1 MQMKKVNH
9 RLVILARESRE
20 MTQSGLSRMTGIP
33 QGTLSKI
40 EGGLLTCT
48 DEMVET
54 IGKHLDY
61 PTSFF
66 YADETVHGVGTEAHH
81 CLYRR
86 KAAVSAKTLKRI
98 EAEVNLKRI
107 HMSRLLQS
115 MDMHAELSIPN
126 YDPSEFDGNVERIAM
141 SLRAFWDLPTGPID
155 NVTELIERAGGIVIP
170 HDFGT
175 NKVDATSVR
184 IAGLPPLFFVST
196 ALSGDRLRFTLAHEL
211 GHVVMHSIPHPKIED
226 EADRFAA
233 EFLMPAADIG
243 PSLTR
248 LDLAKAARLKL
259 FWKVSMAAIVY
270 RAHELGRIT
279 SNQYRYLFYQLSAA
293 GYRMAEPAELDIP
306 IEVPSV
312 HISMLEFFKNDLGY
326 SAEDIKNLFLIGD
339 RDFNRFYV
347 KASPVGRLRAVK

>member
-9 RLVILARESRE
+9 RLIILARESRE
-20 MTQSGLSRMTGIP
+20 MTQSALSRVTGIP
-33 QGTLSKI
+33 QGTVSKI
-40 EGGLLTCT
+40 EGGLLACPE
-48 DEMVET
+48 DALQT
-54 IGKHLDY
+54 ISEHLDY
-61 PTSFF
+61 PPAFF
-66 YADETVHGVGTEAHH
+66 YADEMVHGVGTEAHH

-98 EAEVNLKRI
+98 EAEVNIKRM
-107 HMSRLLQS
+107 HASRMLGS
-115 MDMHAELSIPN
+115 IDMHAELSIPS
-126 YDPSEFDGNVERIAM
+126 YDPSEFDGDIERIAM
-141 SLRAFWDLPTGPID
+141 SVRAYWGLPSGPID
-155 NVTELIERAGGIVIP
+155 NVTELIERAGGVVIP

-184 IAGLPPLFFVST
+184 INGLPPLFFIST

-211 GHVVMHSIPHPKIED
+211 GHAIMHSIPHPKIED

-259 FWKVSMAAIVY
+259 FWKISMAAIVY

-279 SNQYRYLFYQLSAA
+279 SNQYRYLFYQLSSA
-293 GYRMAEPAELDIP
+293 GYRTVEPAELDIP
-306 IEVPSV
+306 VEVPSV
-312 HISMLEFFKNDLGY
+312 HASMLEFFKNDLAY
-326 SAEDIKNLFLIGD
+326 TTDDIKNLFQIGE

-347 KASPVGRLRAVK
+347 KAAAAGRLRAVK